1 VRLRSLAIL
10 AVIVLARPAE
20 AQIFG
25 QLTGAEPIPTDARLF
40 GVYLQTSENQV
51 GLLSQLRLS
60 FYPNIDF
67 GFQGGLTRV
76 DYTGGDRSL
85 AQLGT
90 DVRFGLGQQSQ
101 GRMLSS
107 SIDGAIALESGD
119 DYHTLTLGVIG
130 AVSHKFP
137 LGESSAATP
146 YAGLGVG
153 FQSTEIA
160 DNDNSDMYVPLR
172 LGALFKIGA
181 VLDAVTELQFRL
193 SDDVNDDFALL
204 FGANFPF

>member
-1 VRLRSLAIL
+1 MSVRIH
-10 AVIVLARPAE
+10 PA
-20 AQIFG
+20 AF
-25 QLTGAEPIPTDARLF
+25 
-40 GVYLQTSENQV
+40 
-51 GLLSQLRLS
+51 
-60 FYPNIDF
+60 
-67 GFQGGLTRV
+67 V
-76 DYTGGDRSL
+76 DPK

>member
-1 VRLRSLAIL
+1 MRLRLLVVLAIV
-10 AVIVLARPAE
+10 ALARPAE

-25 QLTGAEPIPTDARLF
+25 QLSAAEPIPTDARLV
-40 GVYLQTSENQV
+40 GAYLQTSENQV
-51 GLLSQLRLS
+51 GVLGQLRLS

-76 DYTGGDRSL
+76 DYVGGDRSL
-85 AQLGT
+85 AQLGA
-90 DVRFGLGQQSQ
+90 DVRFGLGQQAQ
-101 GRMLSS
+101 GRLLSS

-130 AVSHKFP
+130 AVSHRFP
-137 LGESSAATP
+137 MGQNSAATP

-153 FQSTEIA
+153 FQNAEIS
-160 DNDNSDMYVPLR
+160 DDDKSDMYVPLR
-172 LGALFKIGA
+172 LGASFKIGA
-181 VLDAVTELQFRL
+181 VVDAITELQFRL
-193 SDDVNDDFALL
+193 SDDVNDDFGLL